1 MIAWAKMGRP
11 GGPKRTKRAS
21 RGVGVLAL
29 VAALSWAPS
38 VALSAPREP
47 KASPTDE
54 DLDRAKSLY
63 SEGRDRYLRGNWG
76 GAIVA
81 FEYSYELSGDPNLL
95 YNISLCYDRLSAFEQ
110 AIEYLKYYREL
121 APPAEHPDIDAQ
133 IGSLERRLQAQR
145 AKGQPVAAR
154 PLSEPGLGQ
163 APPDPATVPEP
174 PKGPRVMTPALIS
187 LAVVGG
193 VSFGVAAGT
202 GPASLVATR
211 RVEEDCAASDSGLHC
226 RDTTSSG
233 QQRARALA
241 ITTDVALGVGAAATV
256 VFVALLA
263 TRVKKIRSGRIA
275 WGIGPTGVAARVRF

>member
-1 MIAWAKMGRP
+1 M
-11 GGPKRTKRAS
+11 
-21 RGVGVLAL
+21 LAL
-29 VAALSWAPS
+29 VAALSWVPN
-38 VALSAPREP
+38 VALPAPREP
-47 KASPTDE
+47 KVSPTDE

-63 SEGRDRYLRGNWG
+63 AEGRDLYLRGNWG

-110 AIEYLKYYREL
+110 AVEYMTYYREL
-121 APPAEHPDIDAQ
+121 APAAEHPDIDAQ
-133 IGSLERRLQAQR
+133 IGSLQQRLQAQR
-145 AKGQPVAAR
+145 AKGQPIAAR

-163 APPDPATVPEP
+163 APPDPSTVPEP
-174 PKGPRVMTPALIS
+174 PKGPRIMTPALIS

-193 VSFGVAAGT
+193 VSLGVAAGT

-211 RVEEDCAASDSGLHC
+211 RVEEDCASSEGGLHC
-226 RDTTSSG
+226 RDITASG
-233 QQRARALA
+233 RQRARALA

-263 TRVKKIRSGRIA
+263 TRIKKIRSGQIA
-275 WGIGPTGVAARVRF
+275 GGISPAGIVARVRF

>member
-1 MIAWAKMGRP
+1 MG
-11 GGPKRTKRAS
+11 
-21 RGVGVLAL
+21 AL
-29 VAALSWAPS
+29 VLTAAFSWVPTA
-38 VALSAPREP
+38 ANAAPRDP
-47 KASPTDE
+47 IASPTTE
-54 DLDRAKSLY
+54 DLERAKSLY
-63 SEGRDRYLRGNWG
+63 SEGRELYLHGNWG

-95 YNISLCYDRLSAFEQ
+95 YNISLCYDRLAAFEQ
-110 AIEYLKYYREL
+110 AIEYMKYYREL
-121 APPAEHPDIDAQ
+121 APPAEHADIDAQ
-133 IGSLERRLQAQR
+133 IGSLQRRLDAHK
-145 AKGQPVAAR
+145 AKRQPVTAR

-163 APPDPATVPEP
+163 APLDPEDVPEP

-211 RVEEDCAASDSGLHC
+211 RVEEDCASGEGSLHC

-241 ITTDVALGVGAAATV
+241 ITTDVALGVGAAATI

-263 TRVKKIRSGRIA
+263 TRVKKIRSGQIA
-275 WGIGPTGVAARVRF
+275 FGVGPRGLGARVRF